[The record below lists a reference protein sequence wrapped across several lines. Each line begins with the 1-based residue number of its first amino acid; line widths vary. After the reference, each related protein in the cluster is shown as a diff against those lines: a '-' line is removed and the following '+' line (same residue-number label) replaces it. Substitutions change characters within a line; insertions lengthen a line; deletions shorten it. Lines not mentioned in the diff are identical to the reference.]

1 MERWWWWLYL
11 VVGVESKYSMSWFTI
26 GKVPKVVWYLVGR
39 I

>member
-11 VVGVESKYSMSWFTI
+11 VVGVESMSWFTV
-26 GKVPKVVWYLVGR
+26 GTKGSMVGR